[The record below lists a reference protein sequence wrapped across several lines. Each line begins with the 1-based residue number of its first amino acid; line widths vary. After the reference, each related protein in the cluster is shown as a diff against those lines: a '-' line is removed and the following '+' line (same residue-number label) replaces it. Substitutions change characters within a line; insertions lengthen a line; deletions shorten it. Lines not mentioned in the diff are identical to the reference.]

1 MMKMTSFATAMAAAF
16 FPALAFAAANPV
28 VVSHPW
34 FRYLLPQIPA
44 GGFMTLHNPND
55 KPILL
60 EGVRSPACGM
70 AMLHES
76 ISSGGTERMIMVKTI
91 TVPANGDFA
100 FSPGGY
106 HVMCMEPRMK
116 VGETVPVTLLFQ
128 NAPPVTVTF
137 PVYGASGQRAS
148 P

>member
-1 MMKMTSFATAMAAAF
+1 MKMTSFAAAVAAICFPAMA
-16 FPALAFAAANPV
+16 LAAANPV
-28 VVSHPW
+28 IVSQPW

-44 GGFMTLHNPND
+44 GGFMHLHNPSD
-55 KPILL
+55 GPLVL
-60 EGVRSPACGM
+60 DGVRSPACGM

-76 ISSGGTERMIMVKTI
+76 INSGGADMMTMVQAI

-106 HVMCMEPRMK
+106 HVMCMEPRMT

-137 PVYGASGQRAS
+137 PVYGASGQKAS

>member
-1 MMKMTSFATAMAAAF
+1 MRMTPFAMAMVAAF
-16 FPALAFAAANPV
+16 VPAMALAAANPV

-44 GGFMTLHNPND
+44 GGFMTLQNPSD
-55 KPILL
+55 QPVVLD
-60 EGVRSPACGM
+60 GVRSPACGM

-76 ISSGGTERMIMVKTI
+76 VSNGGAETMVMMDSI
-91 TVPANGDFA
+91 TVPAKGGFA

-106 HVMCMEPRMK
+106 HVMCMEPRMT
-116 VGETVPVTLLFQ
+116 VGEKVPVTLLFR
-128 NAPPVTVTF
+128 NAPPITVTF
-137 PVYGASGQRAS
+137 PVYGAAGNQAA

>member
-1 MMKMTSFATAMAAAF
+1 MLT
-16 FPALAFAAANPV
+16 
-28 VVSHPW
+28 
-34 FRYLLPQIPA
+34 Q
-44 GGFMTLHNPND
+44 
-55 KPILL
+55 PIVLD
-60 EGVRSPACGM
+60 GARSPACGM
-70 AMLHES
+70 AMLHQTVS
-76 ISSGGTERMIMVKTI
+76 DSGAEVMTIVKTI

-128 NAPPVTVTF
+128 NAPPVIANF
-137 PVYGASGQRAS
+137 PVYGASGPKAS

>member
-1 MMKMTSFATAMAAAF
+1 MKMTSCAMAMAAAF
-16 FPALAFAAANPV
+16 VPAMALAATNPV
-28 VVSHPW
+28 IVSHPW

-44 GGFMTLHNPND
+44 GGFMVLHNPSD
-55 KPILL
+55 QPIVLD
-60 EGVRSPACGM
+60 GVRSPACGM

-76 ISSGGTERMIMVKTI
+76 MSRGGAETMTMVDSI

-100 FSPGGY
+100 FSLGGY
-106 HVMCMEPRMK
+106 HVMCMEPRMR

-128 NAPPVTVTF
+128 NAPPITVTF
-137 PVYGASGQRAS
+137 PVYGATGPKAL

>member
-1 MMKMTSFATAMAAAF
+1 MKMMSFATVRAAAF
-16 FPALAFAAANPV
+16 VPVMVLAAANPV

-44 GGFMTLHNPND
+44 GGFMVLHNPSD
-55 KPILL
+55 EPIVLD
-60 EGVRSPACGM
+60 GVRSPACGM

-76 ISSGGTERMIMVKTI
+76 ISSGGAEMMIMVKTI

-116 VGETVPVTLLFQ
+116 VGEMVPVTLLFR

-137 PVYGASGQRAS
+137 PVYGATGPKAS

>member
-1 MMKMTSFATAMAAAF
+1 MKMASFAAAMAAAF
-16 FPALAFAAANPV
+16 CPALAFAANPIV
-28 VVSHPW
+28 VTHPW

-44 GGFMTLHNPND
+44 GAFMTLHNPSD
-55 KPILL
+55 KPIVLD
-60 EGVRSPACGM
+60 GVRSPACGS

-76 ISSGGTERMIMVKTI
+76 ISSGGAERMMMVKAI

-128 NAPPVTVTF
+128 NAPPITVTF
-137 PVYGASGQRAS
+137 AVYGASGQKAS

>member
-1 MMKMTSFATAMAAAF
+1 MKMTSFAMAMAAAF
-16 FPALAFAAANPV
+16 IPAMALGASNPV
-28 VVSHPW
+28 TVSDAW

-44 GGFMTLHNPND
+44 GGFMTLHNPSD
-55 KPILL
+55 HPIVLDS
-60 EGVRSPACGM
+60 VRSPACGT

-76 ISSGGTERMIMVKTI
+76 ISSGGAEAMIMVMTI

-100 FSPGGY
+100 FSPDRY

-128 NAPPVTVTF
+128 NASPITVNF
-137 PVYGASGQRAS
+137 SVYGATGPKAS